1 MAVSSSLQQNIII
14 LGVLLSS
21 SDRLLVSSS
30 LHIDVGTRCSKCLS
44 DEVIVPLGTVTSIV
58 TLKQILSK
66 VCFVAVTV
74 RVSTCM

>member
-1 MAVSSSLQQNIII
+1 MAMSSSLQQNIII

-21 SDRLLVSSS
+21 SDRLLISSS
-30 LHIDVGTRCSKCLS
+30 LHIDMGTRCSECLNN
-44 DEVIVPLGTVTSIV
+44 EVIVPLGKVTSIV
-58 TLKQILSK
+58 TFKQILSK